1 MSETQDLNLQEVTH
15 VWGLAAAD
23 VLKSYLESNGILCV
37 YQTLVV
43 PFVHV
48 FTTDGMG
55 EIKIMVRAEDLEA
68 ARGLLAKTDVAPD
81 EAGGPE
87 NPEKTP

>member
-1 MSETQDLNLQEVTH
+1 MHDTQNPNLVEATH

-23 VLKSYLESNGILCV
+23 VLKSYLESNGIPCV

-55 EIKIMVRAEDLEA
+55 EIKIMVKAEDLEA
-68 ARGLLAKTDVAPD
+68 AKALLAKTDVPPD
-81 EAGGPE
+81 GAEGPE
-87 NPEKTP
+87 SPKETP

>member
-1 MSETQDLNLQEVTH
+1 MDETRDLDLKEVTH

-23 VLKSYLESNGILCV
+23 VLKSYLESNGILCI
-37 YQTLVV
+37 YRTSVV

-55 EIKIMVRAEDLEA
+55 EIKIMVKAEDLEA
-68 ARGLLAKTDVAPD
+68 ARALLAKTDVPPD
-81 EAGGPE
+81 DSGGPE
-87 NPEKTP
+87 SPKETV